1 MKITPV
7 AADSMGCRSMATFV
21 EADSLSILINP
32 GADLAKLRFGHAP
45 HQLEAYQLEKHLDRI
60 HLYTESARMCIITR
74 YTRTY
79 FSMDHLELL
88 KDKVLLLKNPNGH
101 IHVEER
107 KKAFDLLKRI
117 KGLPR
122 EVIYIDG
129 RSFDIGPIRFSFS
142 DPVEMRDEGETA
154 YTVSLSI
161 RSKETTFVHTSGCQ
175 GLGNGT
181 VLDFI
186 RKQKPN
192 VLYLDG
198 PPLYQMDTKESQ
210 AVQDELAAALETL
223 CQSSDLKEVILD
235 HHFIREQNWQTRMK
249 ILSSNAAKHA
259 IRIRTAAEFRGE
271 ENNPF
276 ESRRNQLYERDSE

>member
-1 MKITPV
+1 
-7 AADSMGCRSMATFV
+7 MATFV
-21 EADSLSILINP
+21 EVDSLSVLINP

-60 HLYTESARMCIITR
+60 HLYTESAKICLISR

-79 FSMDHLELL
+79 CSMDHLELFE
-88 KDKVLLLKNPNGH
+88 DKVLLMKNPNGH

-107 KKAFDLLKRI
+107 KKAFDLLNRI

-129 RSFDIGPIRFSFS
+129 RSFDIGQIRFSFS
-142 DPVEMRDEGETA
+142 DPVEILDEGETA
-154 YTVSLSI
+154 YTVLLSI
-161 RSKETTFVHTSGCQ
+161 RSKKSALVHTSGCQ
-175 GLGNGT
+175 GLSSKT

-186 RKQKPN
+186 KKQNPD

-198 PPLYQMDTKESQ
+198 PPLYQMDTKKSQ
-210 AVQDELAAALETL
+210 TEQDQLSVSLETL
-223 CQSSDLKEVILD
+223 YQSSDLKEVILD
-235 HHFIREQNWQTRMK
+235 HHFIREQNWQTRMN
-249 ILSSNAAKHA
+249 ILASNAAKHN
-259 IRIRTAAEFRGE
+259 IQFRTAAEFRGE

-276 ESRRNQLYERDSE
+276 ESRRNQLYERDSG